1 MQRLIVALAVL
12 VILATIMSV
21 ILSTLTL
28 SLGG

>member
-1 MQRLIVALAVL
+1 MERLIVTLAVL
-12 VILATIMSV
+12 VILAMIMSV